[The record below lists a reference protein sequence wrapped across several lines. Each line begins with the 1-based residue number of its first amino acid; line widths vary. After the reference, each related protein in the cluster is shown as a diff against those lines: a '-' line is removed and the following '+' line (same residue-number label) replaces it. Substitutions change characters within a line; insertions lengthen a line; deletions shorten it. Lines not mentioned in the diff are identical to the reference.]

1 MLASTHVVLSRGQ
14 VVRLASQLLMQCLWK
29 RWPHLPTTSGQWPRS
44 SRSCSAVMFLGSSC
58 FLLWHSMH
66 GSAKSLRQIEHVD
79 EPSNAHTATDDQCVI
94 SKSGFV
100 PSKPLSPSILHNNNN
115 NDKKINEKTQR
126 KKKSVDDWFHEMS
139 AGKEQVSAPAAGESV
154 GPESLV
160 SALGGD
166 QLRAWRKQR
175 EQLRSNFRQLWGVA
189 GDQFRTLWTGE
200 QRAVVRMA
208 MLLAAKEEVESGSQH
223 LAALLETL
231 LPELFVLL
239 EGLLQEVDAAEKQ
252 TKGDPKEDGDE
263 KEEEKKETPTV
274 DLCSLM
280 ADAAERRDVET
291 THFSVANID
300 AFVETLCP
308 DDTDARQTAREALL
322 VGRSCLLL
330 QLSTCM
336 LLLVM
341 AEAPDETSKP
351 SSPIL

>member
-1 MLASTHVVLSRGQ
+1 
-14 VVRLASQLLMQCLWK
+14 
-29 RWPHLPTTSGQWPRS
+29 
-44 SRSCSAVMFLGSSC
+44 
-58 FLLWHSMH
+58 
-66 GSAKSLRQIEHVD
+66 
-79 EPSNAHTATDDQCVI
+79 
-94 SKSGFV
+94 
-100 PSKPLSPSILHNNNN
+100 
-115 NDKKINEKTQR
+115 
-126 KKKSVDDWFHEMS
+126 MS
-139 AGKEQVSAPAAGESV
+139 AEKEQAPAPATTESV
-154 GPESLV
+154 GPETLI
-160 SALGGD
+160 SALGGE

-189 GDQFRTLWTGE
+189 GDQFRALWTGE

-208 MLLAAKEEVESGSQH
+208 MLLAAKEEIESGNMH

-239 EGLLQEVDAAEKQ
+239 EGLLQQVDAAAAKEEK
-252 TKGDPKEDGDE
+252 KGDPKEDGDDDDETEE
-263 KEEEKKETPTV
+263 KEETPTV

-291 THFSVANID
+291 AHFSVANID
-300 AFVETLCP
+300 AFVETLCS

-341 AEAPDETSKP
+341 AEAPDE
-351 SSPIL
+351 SSPSPQQKPIL

>member
-1 MLASTHVVLSRGQ
+1 
-14 VVRLASQLLMQCLWK
+14 
-29 RWPHLPTTSGQWPRS
+29 
-44 SRSCSAVMFLGSSC
+44 
-58 FLLWHSMH
+58 
-66 GSAKSLRQIEHVD
+66 
-79 EPSNAHTATDDQCVI
+79 
-94 SKSGFV
+94 
-100 PSKPLSPSILHNNNN
+100 
-115 NDKKINEKTQR
+115 
-126 KKKSVDDWFHEMS
+126 
-139 AGKEQVSAPAAGESV
+139 
-154 GPESLV
+154 
-160 SALGGD
+160 
-166 QLRAWRKQR
+166 
-175 EQLRSNFRQLWGVA
+175 
-189 GDQFRTLWTGE
+189 
-200 QRAVVRMA
+200 

-252 TKGDPKEDGDE
+252 TKGDPKEDDDDGD
-263 KEEEKKETPTV
+263 KEEKKETPTV

-308 DDTDARQTAREALL
+308 EDSDARQTAREALL

-341 AEAPDETSKP
+341 AEAPDETSEPPP
-351 SSPIL
+351 SSSQPIL